1 MDRSGQEDTGKGEEL
16 DGRGSV
22 RMTAR
27 EYLSQAYYLDQRI
40 NSKIEQVESL
50 NDLAK
55 KAGCA
60 ISGMPRNP
68 DRAVSS
74 MANAVEKIVD
84 LQVEIN
90 ADIDRMVRL
99 KAEIMKVIRQV
110 DHPEFQT
117 LLEKR
122 YLNFHTWGQIAA
134 DMGYNVRHLYRI
146 HDRALLEIKIPEV
159 VTGCQ

>member
-1 MDRSGQEDTGKGEEL
+1 
-16 DGRGSV
+16 
-22 RMTAR
+22 MTAR

-50 NDLAK
+50 NDLAR

-74 MANAVEKIVD
+74 MANAVERIID
-84 LQVEIN
+84 LQAEIN
-90 ADIDRMVRL
+90 ADIDRMVGL
-99 KAEIMKVIRQV
+99 KTEIMKVIRQV
-110 DHPEFQT
+110 DDPEFQT

-122 YLNFHTWGQIAA
+122 YLSFHTWGQIAV

>member
-1 MDRSGQEDTGKGEEL
+1 MGKSGQGNTGKGGEEN
-16 DGRGSV
+16 GRRPAG
-22 RMTAR
+22 MTAR

-50 NDLAK
+50 NDLAR
-55 KAGCA
+55 KAGCV

-84 LQVEIN
+84 LQAEIN
-90 ADIDRMVRL
+90 ADIDRMVGL

-110 DHPEFQT
+110 DDPEFQT

-122 YLNFHTWGQIAA
+122 YLNFHTWGQIAE

-159 VTGCQ
+159 VT

>member
-1 MDRSGQEDTGKGEEL
+1 MDRSGQEDTGKGGGL

-74 MANAVEKIVD
+74 MANAVERIVD
-84 LQVEIN
+84 LQAEIN
-90 ADIDRMVRL
+90 TDIDRMVRL

-110 DHPEFQT
+110 DDPELQT

-146 HDRALLEIKIPEV
+146 HDRALLEIKIPKV

>member
-1 MDRSGQEDTGKGEEL
+1 MGRTGQGNMGKGGEGN
-16 DGRGSV
+16 GRGSAV
-22 RMTAR
+22 MTAR

-50 NDLAK
+50 NDLAR
-55 KAGCA
+55 KAGYA

-84 LQVEIN
+84 LQAEIN
-90 ADIDRMVRL
+90 ADIGRMVGL
-99 KAEIMKVIRQV
+99 KSEIMKAIRQV
-110 DHPEFQT
+110 DDPEFQT

-146 HDRALLEIKIPEV
+146 HERALLEVEVPEV

>member
-1 MDRSGQEDTGKGEEL
+1 MGKSGQVSTGKGGEL
-16 DGRGSV
+16 DGRGSAG
-22 RMTAR
+22 MTAR

-50 NDLAK
+50 NDLAR

-74 MANAVEKIVD
+74 MANAVERIVD
-84 LQVEIN
+84 LQAEIN
-90 ADIDRMVRL
+90 ADIDRMVGL
-99 KAEIMKVIRQV
+99 KTEIMKVIRQM
-110 DHPEFQT
+110 DDPEFQT

-122 YLNFHTWGQIAA
+122 YLNFHTWGQIAV

>member
-1 MDRSGQEDTGKGEEL
+1 MGRTGQGNMGTGGERN
-16 DGRGSV
+16 GRGSTV
-22 RMTAR
+22 MTAR

-50 NDLAK
+50 NDLAR

-84 LQVEIN
+84 LQAEIN
-90 ADIDRMVRL
+90 ADIGRMVGL
-99 KAEIMKVIRQV
+99 KSEIMKTIRQV
-110 DHPEFQT
+110 DDPEFQT

-146 HDRALLEIKIPEV
+146 HERALLEVEVPEV

>member
-1 MDRSGQEDTGKGEEL
+1 MDRKGQDGTGRRDAG
-16 DGRGSV
+16 
-22 RMTAR
+22 MTER
-27 EYLSQAYYLDQRI
+27 EYLSQAYCLDQRI
-40 NSKIEQVESL
+40 SSRIEQVESL
-50 NDLAK
+50 NDLAR

-84 LQVEIN
+84 LQAEIN

-99 KAEIMKVIRQV
+99 KAEIMAVVRQV
-110 DHPEFQT
+110 EDPELQT

-122 YLNFHTWGQIAA
+122 YLNFQTWGQIAA

-146 HDRALLEIKIPEV
+146 HERVLLEVKVPEV
-159 VTGCQ
+159 VTGCH

>member
-1 MDRSGQEDTGKGEEL
+1 MDREGQKGTGKKDAG
-16 DGRGSV
+16 
-22 RMTAR
+22 MTAR

-50 NDLAK
+50 NDLAR

-74 MANAVEKIVD
+74 MANAVERIVD
-84 LQVEIN
+84 LQAEVN
-90 ADIDRMVRL
+90 ADIERMVRL
-99 KAEIMKVIRQV
+99 KAEIMAVIRQV
-110 DHPEFQT
+110 EDPELQT

-122 YLNFHTWGQIAA
+122 YLNFHTWGQIAV

-146 HDRALLEIKIPEV
+146 HDRALLEIKIPKV

>member
-1 MDRSGQEDTGKGEEL
+1 MDRLGQEDTGKGGEL

-27 EYLSQAYYLDQRI
+27 EYLSQTYYLDQRI

-84 LQVEIN
+84 LQAEIN

-110 DHPEFQT
+110 DDPELQT

-146 HDRALLEIKIPEV
+146 HDRALLEIKIPKV

>member
-1 MDRSGQEDTGKGEEL
+1 MGKAGQGSTKKSGES
-16 DGRGSV
+16 DGRGSAG
-22 RMTAR
+22 MTAR

-50 NDLAK
+50 NDLAR

-68 DRAVSS
+68 NRAVSP
-74 MANAVEKIVD
+74 MADAVGKIVD
-84 LQVEIN
+84 LQAEIN
-90 ADIDRMVRL
+90 ADIARMVEL
-99 KAEIMKVIRQV
+99 KAEIMEVIGQV
-110 DHPEFQT
+110 DDPESQT

-122 YLNFHTWGQIAA
+122 YLNFHTWGQIAE

-146 HDRALLEIKIPEV
+146 HDRALLEIKIPED
-159 VTGCQ
+159 VTECH

>member
-1 MDRSGQEDTGKGEEL
+1 MGKAGQVSTGKGGEF
-16 DGRGSV
+16 DGRGSAG
-22 RMTAR
+22 MTAR

-50 NDLAK
+50 NDLAR

-74 MANAVEKIVD
+74 MANAVERIVD
-84 LQVEIN
+84 LQAEIN
-90 ADIDRMVRL
+90 ADIDRMVGL
-99 KAEIMKVIRQV
+99 KTEIMKVIRQV
-110 DHPEFQT
+110 DDPEFQT

-122 YLNFHTWGQIAA
+122 YLNFHTWGQIDV
-134 DMGYNVRHLYRI
+134 DM
-146 HDRALLEIKIPEV
+146 
-159 VTGCQ
+159 

>member
-1 MDRSGQEDTGKGEEL
+1 MDREGQKGTGKKDAG
-16 DGRGSV
+16 
-22 RMTAR
+22 MTAR

-50 NDLAK
+50 NDLAR

-74 MANAVEKIVD
+74 MANAVERIVD
-84 LQVEIN
+84 LQAEVN
-90 ADIDRMVRL
+90 ADIERMVRL
-99 KAEIMKVIRQV
+99 KAEIMAVIRQV
-110 DHPEFQT
+110 EDPELQT

-122 YLNFHTWGQIAA
+122 YLNFHTWGQIAV

>member
-1 MDRSGQEDTGKGEEL
+1 MGKSGQVSTGKGGEF
-16 DGRGSV
+16 DGRGSAG
-22 RMTAR
+22 MTAR

-50 NDLAK
+50 NDLAR

-74 MANAVEKIVD
+74 MANAVERIVD
-84 LQVEIN
+84 LQAEIN
-90 ADIDRMVRL
+90 ADIDRMVGL
-99 KAEIMKVIRQV
+99 KTEIMKVIRQV
-110 DHPEFQT
+110 DDPEFQT
-117 LLEKR
+117 LLEKK
-122 YLNFHTWGQIAA
+122 YLNFHTWGQIAV

-146 HDRALLEIKIPEV
+146 HDRALLEIKIPKV

>member
-1 MDRSGQEDTGKGEEL
+1 MDRKGQDGTGRRDAG
-16 DGRGSV
+16 
-22 RMTAR
+22 MTAR
-27 EYLSQAYYLDQRI
+27 EYLSQAYCLDQRI
-40 NSKIEQVESL
+40 SSRIEQVESL
-50 NDLAK
+50 NDLAR

-84 LQVEIN
+84 LQAEIN
-90 ADIDRMVRL
+90 ADIERMVRL
-99 KAEIMKVIRQV
+99 KAEIMAVVRQV
-110 DHPEFQT
+110 EDPELQT

-122 YLNFHTWGQIAA
+122 YLNFQTWGQIAA

-146 HDRALLEIKIPEV
+146 HDRALLEIKVPEV
-159 VTGCQ
+159 VTGCR

>member
-1 MDRSGQEDTGKGEEL
+1 MDRLGQEDTGKGGEL

-84 LQVEIN
+84 LQAEIN

-110 DHPEFQT
+110 DDPELQT

-122 YLNFHTWGQIAA
+122 YLNFHTWGQIAT

-146 HDRALLEIKIPEV
+146 HDRALLEIKIPKV

>member
-1 MDRSGQEDTGKGEEL
+1 MDREGQKGTGKKDAG
-16 DGRGSV
+16 
-22 RMTAR
+22 MTAR

-50 NDLAK
+50 NDLAR
-55 KAGCA
+55 KAGCV

-84 LQVEIN
+84 LQAEIN
-90 ADIDRMVRL
+90 ADIERMVRL
-99 KAEIMKVIRQV
+99 KAEIMGVILQV
-110 DHPEFQT
+110 EDPELQT

-122 YLNFHTWGQIAA
+122 YLNFHTWGQIAV

-146 HDRALLEIKIPEV
+146 HDRALLEIKVPEV
-159 VTGCQ
+159 VTRCR

>member
-1 MDRSGQEDTGKGEEL
+1 MDREGQKGTGKKDAG
-16 DGRGSV
+16 
-22 RMTAR
+22 MTAR

-50 NDLAK
+50 NDLAR

-74 MANAVEKIVD
+74 MANAVERIVD
-84 LQVEIN
+84 LQAEVN
-90 ADIDRMVRL
+90 ADIERMVRL
-99 KAEIMKVIRQV
+99 KAEIMAVIRQV
-110 DHPEFQT
+110 EDPELQT

-122 YLNFHTWGQIAA
+122 YLNFHTWGQIAV

-146 HDRALLEIKIPEV
+146 HDRALLEIKVPEV
-159 VTGCQ
+159 VTGCR

>member
-1 MDRSGQEDTGKGEEL
+1 MGRTGQGNMGTGGERN
-16 DGRGSV
+16 GRGSAV
-22 RMTAR
+22 MTVR

-50 NDLAK
+50 NDLAR

-84 LQVEIN
+84 LQAEIN
-90 ADIDRMVRL
+90 ADIDRMVSL
-99 KAEIMKVIRQV
+99 KSEIMGAIRQV
-110 DHPEFQT
+110 DDPEFQT

-146 HDRALLEIKIPEV
+146 HDRALLEVKVPEV